1 MKGGVVELMTEESLS
16 KKRAEAGRKGGKARA
31 KKRAEAKAEK

>member
-1 MKGGVVELMTEESLS
+1 MTDKLQS

-31 KKRAEAKAEK
+31 KKRAQTKAEK